1 MVHYEFKKG
10 DIVSVSLARN
20 IVGIRCIPQPDSTY
34 DTKTVKVESAFKFR
48 VLGYRG
54 SKSDKSKGYSK
65 LYLETLTNR
74 IKGFMIKVMPAVDCD
89 EIRVIGSINAVHS
102 RSPSLDAVADETA
115 DEEIAV

>member
-74 IKGFMIKVMPAVDCD
+74 IKGFMI